1 MKVVTDNSLFE
12 LKSVAQATVLKDD
25 IFFVETQMRQK
36 ENDYATT
43 IKSVNAKTKI
53 VKNWGDSGSINTG
66 IELNPNKDYLSYLSN
81 DNANKKMQLKVIPIN
96 GGSAVTLTCE
106 EDGVSQYLWSKDS
119 KSIYFMT
126 TVSAETEKE
135 NEKKEENKNPKVTVI
150 EKITYKVDG
159 AGILPTNKKYVL
171 KKVSLETKE
180 VEIIHEFSDGIGLAY
195 VSKNEDFIIFN
206 QSDTVKDEFAFSKYR
221 PYKLDI
227 ASKKIEPLVSEKGGY
242 AFEAMNDDE
251 TFFIVSG
258 NDFSY
263 GFVTQ
268 SEFYVVNLK
277 TLEMTNLTK
286 NIDLELGDLLVAD
299 FQQQVFGVKTKFID
313 SETFVFSASE
323 HGKVQFYTLTLSGK
337 LKKLVDERV
346 HLTSAEYI
354 DSNKVVSTYSNLTTP
369 SVVGEYH
376 LETKTFNILYNPNEK
391 FEQKTTIITPEMY
404 YYKGYNNW
412 DIQAW
417 YLKPVHIKEK
427 YPLVLYIHGGPQ
439 VAYGETFF
447 HEMQSLAGKGYA
459 VLMVNPR
466 GGNSYGQKFV
476 ASILGDYG
484 HHDFDDLML
493 AVDDILVKDKNID
506 TNNIFVTGGSYGGF
520 MTNWIVGHTNRFTA
534 AVTQRSISNWISF
547 YGASDIGFAFVENQL
562 QNDLSNVERLWE
574 MSPLAYANKVE
585 TPLLI
590 LHGESDLRCPIEQAQ
605 QLYTVLKRRQVPT
618 KLMTFPQSSHGLSR
632 SGLPNLRLERLK
644 AITDWFEQFKK

>member
-81 DNANKKMQLKVIPIN
+81 DNANKKMQLKMIPIN

-227 ASKKIEPLVSEKGGY
+227 SSKKIEPLVSEKGGY

-323 HGKVQFYTLTLSGK
+323 HGKVQLYTLTLSGK

-391 FEQKTTIITPEMY
+391 FEQETTIITPEMY
-404 YYKGYNNW
+404 YYKGYDNW

-605 QLYTVLKRRQVPT
+605 QLYTALKRRQVPT